1 MINNMAGGAVKKL
14 RKQKI
19 KEGLA
24 KQRADKTVDGLRDM
38 FVNPTEEQ
46 LDELSQAIA
55 DIALEEKDEE
65 KNEKDEKKNEKDE

>member
-1 MINNMAGGAVKKL
+1 MAGGAIKKL

-55 DIALEEKDEE
+55 DIALEEKVEE
-65 KNEKDEKKNEKDE
+65 KGEKDE

>member
-1 MINNMAGGAVKKL
+1 MINNMAGGAIKKL
-14 RKQKI
+14 RKAKI

-65 KNEKDEKKNEKDE
+65 KDEKDE

>member
-1 MINNMAGGAVKKL
+1 MAGSSVKKL

-55 DIALEEKDEE
+55 DIALEEKVEE
-65 KNEKDEKKNEKDE
+65 NEEKDE

>member
-1 MINNMAGGAVKKL
+1 MAGGAVKKL
-14 RKQKI
+14 RRQKI

-65 KNEKDEKKNEKDE
+65 NEEKDE

>member
-1 MINNMAGGAVKKL
+1 MAGGAVKKL

-46 LDELSQAIA
+46 LDELSKAIA
-55 DIALEEKDEE
+55 DIALEEKVEE
-65 KNEKDEKKNEKDE
+65 NEEKDE

>member
-1 MINNMAGGAVKKL
+1 MSGGMIKKQ
-14 RKQKI
+14 RRQKI

-55 DIALEEKDEE
+55 DIALEEKVE
-65 KNEKDEKKNEKDE
+65 EKDEKDE

>member
-1 MINNMAGGAVKKL
+1 MAGGAVKKL

-55 DIALEEKDEE
+55 DIALEEKNEE
-65 KNEKDEKKNEKDE
+65 KNEKDE

>member
-1 MINNMAGGAVKKL
+1 MAGGAVKKL

-24 KQRADKTVDGLRDM
+24 KQRADKTVDGLRDV
-38 FVNPTEEQ
+38 FINPTEEQ

-55 DIALEEKDEE
+55 DIALEEKNEE
-65 KNEKDEKKNEKDE
+65 NAEKDE

>member
-1 MINNMAGGAVKKL
+1 MAGSSTKKL

-46 LDELSQAIA
+46 LDELSQTIA
-55 DIALEEKDEE
+55 DIALEEKNE
-65 KNEKDEKKNEKDE
+65 EKDEKDE

>member
-1 MINNMAGGAVKKL
+1 MSGGAIKKL
-14 RKQKI
+14 RKAKI

-65 KNEKDEKKNEKDE
+65 NEEKDE

>member
-1 MINNMAGGAVKKL
+1 MSGGMIKKQ
-14 RKQKI
+14 RRQKI

-65 KNEKDEKKNEKDE
+65 KNEKDE

>member
-1 MINNMAGGAVKKL
+1 MSGGAIKKL
-14 RKQKI
+14 RKAKI

-38 FVNPTEEQ
+38 FINPTEEQ

-65 KNEKDEKKNEKDE
+65 KDEKDE

>member
-1 MINNMAGGAVKKL
+1 MAGGAIKKL
-14 RKQKI
+14 RKAKI

-65 KNEKDEKKNEKDE
+65 KDEKDE

>member
-1 MINNMAGGAVKKL
+1 MAGSSTKKL

-55 DIALEEKDEE
+55 DIALEEKNEE
-65 KNEKDEKKNEKDE
+65 NAEKDE

>member
-1 MINNMAGGAVKKL
+1 MAGGAIKKL

-65 KNEKDEKKNEKDE
+65 KDEKDE

>member
-1 MINNMAGGAVKKL
+1 MINNMAGSSVKKL

-19 KEGLA
+19 KDGLA

-46 LDELSQAIA
+46 LDELSKAIA
-55 DIALEEKDEE
+55 DIALEEKVEE
-65 KNEKDEKKNEKDE
+65 NEGKDE

>member
-1 MINNMAGGAVKKL
+1 MSGGMIKKQ
-14 RKQKI
+14 RRQKI

-55 DIALEEKDEE
+55 DIALEEKNE
-65 KNEKDEKKNEKDE
+65 EKDEKDE

>member
-1 MINNMAGGAVKKL
+1 MSGGMIKKQ
-14 RKQKI
+14 RRQKI

-46 LDELSQAIA
+46 LDELGQAIA

-65 KNEKDEKKNEKDE
+65 KNEKDE

>member
-1 MINNMAGGAVKKL
+1 MAGGAMKKL

-55 DIALEEKDEE
+55 DIALEEKNEE
-65 KNEKDEKKNEKDE
+65 NAEKDE

>member
-1 MINNMAGGAVKKL
+1 MINNMAGGAIKKL

-46 LDELSQAIA
+46 LDELSKAIA
-55 DIALEEKDEE
+55 DIALEEKVEE
-65 KNEKDEKKNEKDE
+65 NEEKDE

>member
-1 MINNMAGGAVKKL
+1 MINNRAGGAVKKL
-14 RKQKI
+14 RRQKI

-46 LDELSQAIA
+46 LDELSKAIA
-55 DIALEEKDEE
+55 DIALEEKVEE
-65 KNEKDEKKNEKDE
+65 NEEKDE

>member
-1 MINNMAGGAVKKL
+1 MAGGAVKKL

-24 KQRADKTVDGLRDM
+24 KQRADKTVNGLRDM

-65 KNEKDEKKNEKDE
+65 KDEKDE

>member
-1 MINNMAGGAVKKL
+1 MAGGAIKKL

-55 DIALEEKDEE
+55 DIALEEKVEE
-65 KNEKDEKKNEKDE
+65 NEEKDE

>member
-1 MINNMAGGAVKKL
+1 MKERMINKMAGGAIKKL

-55 DIALEEKDEE
+55 DIALEEKNEENAE
-65 KNEKDEKKNEKDE
+65 KNE

>member
-1 MINNMAGGAVKKL
+1 MAGGAIKKL

-19 KEGLA
+19 NEGLA

-38 FVNPTEEQ
+38 FINPTEEQ

-55 DIALEEKDEE
+55 DIALEEKVE
-65 KNEKDEKKNEKDE
+65 EKDEKDE

>member
-1 MINNMAGGAVKKL
+1 MAGGAVKKL

-65 KNEKDEKKNEKDE
+65 KDEKDE

>member
-1 MINNMAGGAVKKL
+1 MAGGAVKKL

-38 FVNPTEEQ
+38 FINPTEEQ

-55 DIALEEKDEE
+55 DIALEEKVEE
-65 KNEKDEKKNEKDE
+65 KEEKDE

>member
-1 MINNMAGGAVKKL
+1 MAGGAIKKL

-55 DIALEEKDEE
+55 DIALEEKVEEDEE
-65 KNEKDEKKNEKDE
+65 KDE

>member
-1 MINNMAGGAVKKL
+1 MAGGAVKKL

-24 KQRADKTVDGLRDM
+24 KQRADKTVNGLRDM

-55 DIALEEKDEE
+55 DIVLEEKDEE
-65 KNEKDEKKNEKDE
+65 KDEKDE

>member
-1 MINNMAGGAVKKL
+1 MAGGAVKKL

-55 DIALEEKDEE
+55 DIALEEKNE
-65 KNEKDEKKNEKDE
+65 EKDEKDE

>member
-1 MINNMAGGAVKKL
+1 MSGGMIKKQ
-14 RKQKI
+14 RRQKI

-55 DIALEEKDEE
+55 DIALEEKVEE
-65 KNEKDEKKNEKDE
+65 NEEKDE

>member
-1 MINNMAGGAVKKL
+1 MAGGAIKKL
-14 RKQKI
+14 RKAKI

-55 DIALEEKDEE
+55 DIALEEKNEE
-65 KNEKDEKKNEKDE
+65 NAEKDE

>member
-1 MINNMAGGAVKKL
+1 MAGGAVKKL

-38 FVNPTEEQ
+38 FINPTEEQ

-55 DIALEEKDEE
+55 DIALEEKVEE
-65 KNEKDEKKNEKDE
+65 NEEKDE

>member
-1 MINNMAGGAVKKL
+1 MAGGAIKKL
-14 RKQKI
+14 RKAKI

-24 KQRADKTVDGLRDM
+24 KQRADKTVDGLRDV
-38 FVNPTEEQ
+38 FINPTEEQ

-65 KNEKDEKKNEKDE
+65 KDEKDE

>member
-1 MINNMAGGAVKKL
+1 MINNMAGGAIKKL

-65 KNEKDEKKNEKDE
+65 KDEKDE

>member
-1 MINNMAGGAVKKL
+1 MAGGAVKKL

-24 KQRADKTVDGLRDM
+24 KQRADKTVNGLRDM

-65 KNEKDEKKNEKDE
+65 KNEKDE

>member
-1 MINNMAGGAVKKL
+1 MSGGMIKKQ
-14 RKQKI
+14 RRQKI

-65 KNEKDEKKNEKDE
+65 KDEKDE

>member
-24 KQRADKTVDGLRDM
+24 KQRADKTVNGLRDM

-65 KNEKDEKKNEKDE
+65 KDEKDE